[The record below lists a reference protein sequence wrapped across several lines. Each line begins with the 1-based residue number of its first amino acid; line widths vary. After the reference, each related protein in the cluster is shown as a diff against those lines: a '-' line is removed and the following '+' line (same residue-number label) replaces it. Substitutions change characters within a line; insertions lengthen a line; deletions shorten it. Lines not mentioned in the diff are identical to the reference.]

1 MLVHSLYL
9 NKEGACACVPGDLR
23 QAGEPPTHH
32 ATQWEKV
39 GKEER
44 GKRSRHKH
52 GNQRDMRQEVRIKEQ
67 EERREGISSLIFLL
81 SPVCTFQS
89 SLV

>member
-1 MLVHSLYL
+1 MHVCQETSGRRGSLRHTTPH
-9 NKEGACACVPGDLR
+9 N
-23 QAGEPPTHH
+23 GE
-32 ATQWEKV
+32 KG

-81 SPVCTFQS
+81 SPLRTFQS